1 MKGNSLQKISKDNQ
15 NYRWVILLVF
25 VSSQIIL
32 SIGGYGWGPLAPFL
46 KQLLSLSITQIGTIS
61 SVFYFTS
68 ALSSFP
74 AGIIVDRYG
83 VKSGL
88 LLWLGLTGAP
98 LISVSFVHYTLSIF
112 LLMVGISG
120 LGYGMGNPV
129 ASKGLFIWF
138 DQHARGMVFGIK
150 QSAVTIGAAVAGIF
164 LVYLSQRIGP
174 FVALRTVGLMILAM
188 VIPAFFLYRAPQ
200 LGHATPS
207 GAGLKDER
215 SVKSGFRD
223 LFTNRALLIVSM
235 IMAMLGLA
243 QGIVVTFFL
252 LYVNER
258 LGYSLL
264 AAGSIL
270 TTVMI
275 SGAVG
280 RVFWGVVSD
289 RLFNGSRKPV
299 LIIISTLA
307 ALSFAILAFW
317 SSTWIKWLFLPVVI
331 GVGLSSVGWNSIAL
345 VLVAEISSN
354 SKTATSIGLATTVSW
369 AGLSLGPIGFGILT
383 DHFGYFFSWMSLTVF
398 CCLCLILCFLI
409 PVSEAYNQRLKMMQ
423 VIITLKHKLWGPK
436 TSYPRKELNK

>member
-1 MKGNSLQKISKDNQ
+1 MISRSSLH
-15 NYRWVILLVF
+15 YRWVILLVF

-68 ALSSFP
+68 ALSAFP
-74 AGIIVDRYG
+74 SGIVVDRYG
-83 VKSGL
+83 VKKGL

-98 LISVSFVHYTLSIF
+98 LLSLSFIHYTFSIF
-112 LLMVGISG
+112 LLMVAISG
-120 LGYGMGNPV
+120 LGYGIGNPI
-129 ASKGLFIWF
+129 ASKGLFMWF
-138 DQHARGMVFGIK
+138 DQHARGTVFGIK
-150 QSAVTIGAAVAGIF
+150 QSAVTVGAAVAGMF

-174 FVALRTVGLMILAM
+174 FMALRTVGLMILAM
-188 VIPAFFLYRAPQ
+188 AIPAFFLYRAPQ
-200 LGHATPS
+200 SDHAIPVVT
-207 GAGLKDER
+207 GEKDER
-215 SVKSGFRD
+215 SVKLGFKD
-223 LFTNRALLIVSM
+223 LFTNKALLIVSV

-243 QGIVVTFFL
+243 QGVVVTFFL

-264 AAGSIL
+264 AAGSLL

-307 ALSFAILAFW
+307 ALSFAMVAFW
-317 SSTWIKWLFLPVVI
+317 SGTWIKWLFLPVVI
-331 GVGLSSVGWNSIAL
+331 SVGLSSVGWNSIAL
-345 VLVAEISSN
+345 VLVTEISSS
-354 SKTATSIGLATTVSW
+354 SKTGTSIGLVSTVAW
-369 AGLSLGPIGFGILT
+369 AGLFLGPIGFGSLT
-383 DHFGYFFSWMSLTVF
+383 DHFGYFFAWMSLAAF

-409 PVSEAYNQRLKMMQ
+409 PVSEAYNQ
-423 VIITLKHKLWGPK
+423 
-436 TSYPRKELNK
+436 